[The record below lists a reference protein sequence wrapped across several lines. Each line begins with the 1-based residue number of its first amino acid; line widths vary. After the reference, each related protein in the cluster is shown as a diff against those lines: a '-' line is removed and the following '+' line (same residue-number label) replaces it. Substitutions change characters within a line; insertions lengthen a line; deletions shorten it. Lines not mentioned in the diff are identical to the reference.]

1 MYHQDFVQIFDLDSV
16 GLHTRK
22 GKHEMFVAFLMCD
35 FENAVFVALILT
47 SGTFKPT
54 YIHTPGRCAVT
65 TVTFIAGHTR
75 DDMFLIMMVMN
86 IMMVPFVI
94 IGVIIPYAII

>member
-22 GKHEMFVAFLMCD
+22 GKHEMFVAFLMFD
-35 FENAVFVALILT
+35 FENTVFVALILT

-54 YIHTPGRCAVT
+54 YIHTHDRCEVT
-65 TVTFIAGHTR
+65 TVTFIHDHTR
-75 DDMFLIMMVMN
+75 DDMLMIMMVMN
-86 IMMVPFVI
+86 IMMVSFVI
-94 IGVIIPYAII
+94 IGVIIP

>member
-22 GKHEMFVAFLMCD
+22 GKHEMFVAFLMFD

-54 YIHTPGRCAVT
+54 YIHTHDRCAVT
-65 TVTFIAGHTR
+65 TVNFIHDHTR
-75 DDMFLIMMVMN
+75 DYMSMISIVTN
-86 IMMVPFVI
+86 IRMLPFVV
-94 IGVIIPYAII
+94 IGVIIP